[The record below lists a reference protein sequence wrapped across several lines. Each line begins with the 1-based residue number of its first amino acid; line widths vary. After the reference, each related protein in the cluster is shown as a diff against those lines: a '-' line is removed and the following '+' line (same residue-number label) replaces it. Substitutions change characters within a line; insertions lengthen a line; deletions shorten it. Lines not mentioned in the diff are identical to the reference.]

1 MSRGRLNIQKS
12 VFLWFSGYISKSIVI
27 FLAIFI
33 AINSYGT
40 TLTEDDIKKIA
51 AQASVQMSGVDM
63 GSGAI
68 GRQTISVGRHIFH
81 QYDVPDDWQI
91 LPNAKQAII
100 SNSKNSGSAKRWFT
114 ERIDVSYQ
122 YFKKNSAPLMIDI
135 RYREYSPF
143 NFDLGD
149 YISIKNHPKSKSINF
164 KIQPPKDWLVEEGN
178 GPNTV
183 TKFTYEGNTFSVMTK
198 EAPTFF
204 SKSEARKEWSDLDG
218 SYFDDILRDCG
229 LLPGRM
235 ISNSLVTIG
244 SYPALEAEYVCPQE
258 IAGLKYEMFTVS
270 WMIFFEDKVVMLM
283 GMGVN
288 EVEFQELKKL
298 YLLVAATGSFP
309 ERFN

>member
-1 MSRGRLNIQKS
+1 VSRGRLNIQKS
-12 VFLWFSGYISKSIVI
+12 FFPWFSGSISKSIVI
-27 FLAIFI
+27 LLAIFI

-51 AQASVQMSGVDM
+51 AQTSGQMSGVDM

-68 GRQTISVGRHIFH
+68 GRKSISIGRHIFY

-100 SNSKNSGSAKRWFT
+100 SNSKKTGSAERWFN
-114 ERIDVSYQ
+114 EKIDISFV

-183 TKFTYEGNTFSVMTK
+183 MKFTYKGNTFSVMTK

-204 SKSEARKEWSDLDG
+204 SKSEARKEWSDLDE
-218 SYFDDILRDCG
+218 SYFDNILRECG
-229 LLPGRM
+229 RLPGRM
-235 ISNSLVTIG
+235 ISNNLVTIG
-244 SYPALEAEYVCPQE
+244 SYPALETEYVCPNE
-258 IAGLKYEMFTVS
+258 IAGLKFELFTVS

-283 GMGVN
+283 GMGGN

-298 YLLVAATGSFP
+298 YSLVAVTSSFP

>member
-1 MSRGRLNIQKS
+1 MSIYPLHFSTNRALHCIRS
-12 VFLWFSGYISKSIVI
+12 VMKVVLGLTLVT
-27 FLAIFI
+27 LP
-33 AINSYGT
+33 INAYCT

-51 AQASVQMSGVDM
+51 AQSSVQMKGVDM

-68 GRQTISVGRHIFH
+68 GRQTISVGRHIFY

-91 LPNAKQAII
+91 FPNARQAII
-100 SNSKNSGSAKRWFT
+100 SNSKKTGSAERWFN
-114 ERIDVSYQ
+114 EKIDTSFV

-143 NFDLGD
+143 NFDLGE

-183 TKFTYEGNTFSVMTK
+183 TKFTYKGNTFSVMTK

-204 SKSEARKEWSDLDG
+204 SKSEARKEFSDLDG
-218 SYFDDILRDCG
+218 SFFDDILRECG
-229 LLPGRM
+229 RLSGRM

-244 SYPALEAEYVCPQE
+244 SYPAVEAEYVCLQE
-258 IAGLKYEMFTVS
+258 IAGVKFELFTVS

-283 GMGVN
+283 GMGGN